1 MLSSS
6 FIDAAALPCSTSFRV
21 CESCICV
28 SGFIV
33 AEELALP
40 EAVSVPISINVGGLG
55 FGCLFCSVNPPPVK
69 NGVSCSLSIGVCWTG
84 VFGAGVLP
92 VG

>member
-1 MLSSS
+1 M
-6 FIDAAALPCSTSFRV
+6 
-21 CESCICV
+21 
-28 SGFIV
+28 V

-40 EAVSVPISINVGGLG
+40 EAVCVAISINVGVLG
-55 FGCLFCSVNPPPVK
+55 FGCLFCGVNPPPVR

-84 VFGAGVLP
+84 VFGAGVFP